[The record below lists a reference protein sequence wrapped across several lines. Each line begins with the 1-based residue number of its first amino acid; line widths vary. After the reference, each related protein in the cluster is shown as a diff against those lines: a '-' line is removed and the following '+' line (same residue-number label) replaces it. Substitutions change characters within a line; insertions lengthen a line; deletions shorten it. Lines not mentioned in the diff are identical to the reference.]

1 MFPWQQAEIIFF
13 RNLDI
18 FRNCILFQLIFI
30 SSNDNFLMVFIR
42 IFTMT
47 NNPGKNKMFA
57 CIIMI
62 KNDRTLVD
70 IKQHVLYTWPMLTT
84 K

>member
-1 MFPWQQAEIIFF
+1 MFPWQHAEMSF
-13 RNLDI
+13 
-18 FRNCILFQLIFI
+18 FRNCIIFQLIFI
-30 SSNDNFLMVFIR
+30 SSNDNIF
-42 IFTMT
+42 IFTRT